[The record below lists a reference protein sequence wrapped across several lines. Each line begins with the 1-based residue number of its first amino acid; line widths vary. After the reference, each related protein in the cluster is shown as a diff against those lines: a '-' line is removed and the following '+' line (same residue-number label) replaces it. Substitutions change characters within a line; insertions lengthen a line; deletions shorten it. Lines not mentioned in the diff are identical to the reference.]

1 MTGTSNHLRL
11 GSLRTTTPMPN
22 FEATDRH
29 GTPPPH
35 SNCNQLQGYVHEIHK
50 HIIESVHHRHA
61 QVVLLSNWIQ
71 DSVPA
76 KHSVVLKVKAS
87 SNT

>member
-1 MTGTSNHLRL
+1 MNLF
-11 GSLRTTTPMPN
+11 SLYAQTANNISLSLSLSMQ
-22 FEATDRH
+22 
-29 GTPPPH
+29 
-35 SNCNQLQGYVHEIHK
+35 SYLHEIHK

-87 SNT
+87 GNT

>member
-1 MTGTSNHLRL
+1 MLDQSSMGAFIDSQ
-11 GSLRTTTPMPN
+11 PK
-22 FEATDRH
+22 
-29 GTPPPH
+29 
-35 SNCNQLQGYVHEIHK
+35 QLQSYLHEIHK
-50 HIIESVHHRHA
+50 HNIESVHHRHA